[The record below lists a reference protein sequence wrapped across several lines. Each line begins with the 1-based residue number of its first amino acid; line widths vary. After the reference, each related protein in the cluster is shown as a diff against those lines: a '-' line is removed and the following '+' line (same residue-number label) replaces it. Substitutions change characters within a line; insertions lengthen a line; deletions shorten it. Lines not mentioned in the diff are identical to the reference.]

1 MLAIIVFLLL
11 LPISVLAEPL
21 HYAEVK
27 TLSLKGIF
35 KTKSDWHV
43 TVFQPEGERYK
54 DDYIRFGDIPAKI
67 CFWKEKTKKEE
78 NCTKITSAYKN
89 QDLIYQYQ
97 TVKEL
102 SVETSPVSKNILIK
116 FVAEYSGGGSGLLHQ
131 ISFWKYDK
139 VSDRF
144 EVEGL
149 ITLTEQGE
157 HKWVDWEGDIKEM
170 FITADANWKTDET
183 HFSLHHFYV
192 DVYQYDKVH
201 GLTKI
206 LTYLTPKKYSSFE
219 EVDKINVISH
229 EIPNIKKLLESINNG
244 TIQ

>member
-1 MLAIIVFLLL
+1 MLAIIVLLL
-11 LPISVLAEPL
+11 FFPISVFAEPM

-43 TVFQPEGERYK
+43 TAFQPEGERYK

-67 CFWKEKTKKEE
+67 CFWRVKAKKVE
-78 NCTKITSAYKN
+78 NCTRIISAYKN

-102 SVETSPVSKNILIK
+102 SVETSPISKDILIK
-116 FVAEYSGGGSGLLHQ
+116 FVAEYSGGGSGLLYQ

-139 VSDRF
+139 VLDSF

-157 HKWVDWEGDIKEM
+157 HKWVDWEGGIKEM

-183 HFSLHHFYV
+183 HFSPHHFDV
-192 DVYQYDKVH
+192 DVYQYDRVH

-206 LTYLTPKKYSSFE
+206 LTYLTPQKYPSFDN
-219 EVDKINVISH
+219 VDKIDVITH
-229 EIPNIKKLLESINNG
+229 EVPRIKKLLESIN
-244 TIQ
+244 